1 MTLRKKTSCLI
12 LAAGL
17 SRRLGFDKA
26 SIMLNGAP
34 LVSHMAEMMEK
45 QGLETCVV
53 VNSDFDRGV
62 FQNRTT
68 MTAVNPDPDSG
79 RTGSIKIGLAALG
92 DVSRLIIAPVD
103 RPGFS
108 SDTLSKLMSLNYSS
122 CPEKDGRGGH
132 PILLDKVGI
141 TAIRE
146 SPPDVPLR
154 NLVTVTRFV
163 VDDPHLHLNLDTI
176 EDVEDLLSA
185 WERISKS
192 WDVNSKSK

>member
-68 MTAVNPDPDSG
+68 MTAVNLDPDSG

-108 SDTLSKLMSLNYSS
+108 SDT
-122 CPEKDGRGGH
+122 H
-132 PILLDKVGI
+132 
-141 TAIRE
+141 
-146 SPPDVPLR
+146 
-154 NLVTVTRFV
+154 
-163 VDDPHLHLNLDTI
+163 
-176 EDVEDLLSA
+176 
-185 WERISKS
+185 
-192 WDVNSKSK
+192 